1 MEENKNVEQD
11 YKELLKL
18 VTARRTCRDFS
29 PEPFPDDYV
38 DKILEVA
45 RWAMSGANGQPW
57 EFIVIRDPQMRK
69 QLFDAW
75 NEINVDFTFWME
87 QQRVFDLRQPRYKM
101 KGEPHEALQAMQNM
115 HLWRDAPVV
124 IAVIGDGRKQW
135 STIMGGHTFGLD
147 QTHLS
152 DGLAM
157 ASYLIHLSA
166 STLGLTS
173 QWVSI
178 HLQDPFK
185 KILEIPPM
193 YKLHTLIPIGYPT
206 KPLPWGYREPLEG
219 KVHYD
224 KYDMSKFMTNEE
236 SIQRLYD
243 LRQATYKQYS
253 KSGYFEVVKNLD
265 DAEK

>member
-1 MEENKNVEQD
+1 MTDKEKREAD
-11 YKELLKL
+11 YEKLLEIVKK
-18 VTARRTCRDFS
+18 RRTCRDFS
-29 PEPFPDDYV
+29 PEPFPEEYL
-38 DKILEVA
+38 DKILEAA

-57 EFIVIRDPQMRK
+57 EFVVVRSPEVRK
-69 QLFDAW
+69 ELFDAW
-75 NEINVDFTFWME
+75 NYINVDFTFWME
-87 QQRVFDLRQPRYKM
+87 QQRVFELRQPRYKM
-101 KGEPHEALQAMQNM
+101 KGEPHEALEAMQNM

-157 ASYLIHLSA
+157 AAYLIHLSA
-166 STLGLTS
+166 ASLGLTS

-185 KILEIPPM
+185 KILDIPPM

-206 KPLPWGYREPLEG
+206 KPLPNGYREALG
-219 KVHYD
+219 KKVHQD
-224 KYDMSKFMTNEE
+224 KYDMSKFQTNEE
-236 SIQRLYD
+236 SIQRLYN
-243 LRQATYKQYS
+243 LRQATYSQYS
-253 KSGYFEVVKNLD
+253 KSGYFQVVKNLD
-265 DAEK
+265 D